1 MASHTDQ
8 WLITLSA
15 EQIREIESAA
25 AHFLSLNR
33 DIGEISASDFPL
45 PSFKDHIDTLR
56 HKLVHGNGVEVIRGL
71 QASKYE
77 RKFAATI
84 FCGIGAHL
92 GIARSQNAQGH
103 ILGHVRDTGADANAT
118 DTRIYQTAKRQT
130 FHTDSADVVGLICL
144 KNAKACRYHFLWH
157 RRSSGHCPIS
167 KCTGS
172 YPWPC
177 KRHRCRRQRH

>member
-1 MASHTDQ
+1 MTQPTCIDDLPEPIVHPAAWIGSDMASDTDQ

-71 QASKYE
+71 QTSKYE
-77 RKFAATI
+77 RKFAA
-84 FCGIGAHL
+84 AYL
-92 GIARSQNAQGH
+92 
-103 ILGHVRDTGADANAT
+103 LM
-118 DTRIYQTAKRQT
+118 
-130 FHTDSADVVGLICL
+130 
-144 KNAKACRYHFLWH
+144 
-157 RRSSGHCPIS
+157 
-167 KCTGS
+167 
-172 YPWPC
+172 
-177 KRHRCRRQRH
+177 